1 MTLLRFIIRDL
12 LQIGDVVVFDPT
24 RHGSVMKSTQSYEHD
39 IVGVVSGKGFANIMS
54 LSESAV
60 NEPNQYPIALLG
72 KMMIKVSLKMAP
84 LNRRP
89 LTTSSIPGYAMKAT
103 QSTRIVGYA
112 FEHFD
117 GKKQSS
123 DGVETMLENIKIV
136 TNVNVAI
143 VYLIQVKQTIWNI

>member
-1 MTLLRFIIRDL
+1 MKDQPMGDGILDIEVRGGTGDDIYFSAPGGTQTKKGDLAEIYYSRDL

-72 KMMIKVSLKMAP
+72 KMMIKVSLENGLSIKIGD
-84 LNRRP
+84 P
-89 LTTSSIPGYAMKAT
+89 LTTSSIP
-103 QSTRIVGYA
+103 
-112 FEHFD
+112 D
-117 GKKQSS
+117 
-123 DGVETMLENIKIV
+123 ML
-136 TNVNVAI
+136 
-143 VYLIQVKQTIWNI
+143 